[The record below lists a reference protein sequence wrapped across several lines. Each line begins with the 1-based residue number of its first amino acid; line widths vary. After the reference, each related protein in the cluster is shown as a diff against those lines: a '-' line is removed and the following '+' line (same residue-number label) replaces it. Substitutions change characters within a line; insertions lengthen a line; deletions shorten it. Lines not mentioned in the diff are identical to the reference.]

1 MPTLISKHQGMNLF
15 STEIGEHVVEVDV
28 PLSKGGADRAPTAP
42 QVMIAAI
49 GSCVGTFAAEY
60 CNNSGI
66 DTTDLSV
73 EVDFSIVEKPLRL
86 GPIKIRV
93 LLPKGD
99 AGPRLAAVQ
108 RAASQCTL
116 HNTFTHFEGMEVEV
130 HDKTTLES
138 AQG

>member
-1 MPTLISKHQGMNLF
+1 MPTLTSKHQGMNLF
-15 STEIGEHVVEVDV
+15 STEIGEHVVDVDV

-49 GSCVGTFAAEY
+49 GSCIGTFAAEY
-60 CNNSGI
+60 CNNAGI

-73 EVDFSIVEKPLRL
+73 EVDFSILENPLRL
-86 GPIKIRV
+86 GPIKVRV
-93 LLPKGD
+93 LLPHGE

-130 HDKTTLES
+130 RDKAMLES